1 MSCYLKGRHHV
12 VARAAVPAVARADK
26 GDRARAVQAKV
37 VAVGR
42 DKVPPTEPRAA
53 ARVRLVRRAF
63 THRIAAGLSETS
75 GFRFLTMQKYSSG
88 ENPYPQPLSRSE
100 RGAMQSETS

>member
-1 MSCYLKGRHHV
+1 MSCFLKGRHLV
-12 VARAAVPAVARADK
+12 VARAAVPAVAK
-26 GDRARAVQAKV
+26 VGRAVQAKV

-53 ARVRLVRRAF
+53 ARVRLARRAF

-75 GFRFLTMQKYSSG
+75 GFRFLTMQKHSSG
-88 ENPYPQPLSRSE
+88 ENPHPQPLSRSE